1 VIDCRDLGQVF
12 EHTGELPHPA
22 STSRDDFR
30 LRKVASHGAVFL
42 SLPDGRTLR
51 DEMRVKTFLI

>member
-42 SLPDGRTLR
+42 SLPEWEDAQG
-51 DEMRVKTFLI
+51 